1 MVWHEIFTGAA
12 ALSGSQF
19 GESDGPMFLNELDCS
34 DDDTS
39 LLLCPKLSQI
49 GQMSCDYSQLS
60 GAKCFGM
67 VQSITIKL
75 CN

>member
-1 MVWHEIFTGAA
+1 
-12 ALSGSQF
+12 
-19 GESDGPMFLNELDCS
+19 MFLNELDCS

-67 VQSITIKL
+67 IEHYYQIV
-75 CN
+75 